1 MVYAVRADF
10 QNRIGFCKRIVLMYF
25 SCVRQEKYQKKATQ
39 GDIPKR
45 HVPLRNP
52 CARIAARLPKMSR
65 FSVGYHEKNLQLLSW
80 RCSKIGTFLNTGRR
94 CGGGFQRG
102 RIFVAPLWLASF
114 GSFLASQ
121 EKNISPPSF
130 LYKKIYVFVRSTLFP
145 FPKAGTFYILYPPS
159 AGFPGAWPVRI
170 R

>member
-1 MVYAVRADF
+1 MTNRPAKKVTKERGIGEALNVALPRAKDALSYVPLPSRTTFRHPKMFGFSGVY
-10 QNRIGFCKRIVLMYF
+10 
-25 SCVRQEKYQKKATQ
+25 QEKTCK
-39 GDIPKR
+39 
-45 HVPLRNP
+45 
-52 CARIAARLPKMSR
+52 
-65 FSVGYHEKNLQLLSW
+65 FLSG
-80 RCSKIGTFLNTGRR
+80 RCSKIGTFLDTGRR

-130 LYKKIYVFVRSTLFP
+130 LYKKIYVFVRPILFP
-145 FPKAGTFYILYPPS
+145 FPKAGTFYKHFPPLT
-159 AGFPGAWPVRI
+159 GFPGVWPVRI